1 MGTLAIG
8 PNSARVVISKFA
20 YRGTVEGDRIVLTR
34 EMTSAA
40 DDPWVLGSHKVE
52 FSLERMK

>member
-1 MGTLAIG
+1 
-8 PNSARVVISKFA
+8 
-20 YRGTVEGDRIVLTR
+20 VLTR

-40 DDPWVLGSHKVE
+40 DDPWVLGNHKVE